1 MEKLKRVHLTK
12 LGSDNNF
19 TTEMLESVVGQ
30 IMSSFFTDCIITA
43 RSLFET
49 IHYYKQF
56 YHLDWI
62 IMYDI
67 LWGKAKKLNNK
78 KQPFVDY
85 YDRDYLLTIVNTASA
100 GGAFLNEMK
109 KVDLFTFDFEFSLIH
124 KTIEIA
130 QIATA
135 NCVYLI
141 RFKQAILFDI
151 NNKLE
156 FYKLFIGAKWKKY
169 GFGIENDMAK
179 LTALVPDQ
187 LNEAWN
193 GLCLHPKEH
202 NL

>member
-78 KQPFVDY
+78 NKPEKSNFYFSYIVEFTDLIHKHDPKSNYYKMNKFRALCLPEFDKQPFVDY
-85 YDRDYLLTIVNTASA
+85 YDREYLLTIVNTASA

-109 KVDLFTFDFEFSLIH
+109 KGDLFTFDFEFSLIH

-130 QIATA
+130 QIAS
-135 NCVYLI
+135 N
-141 RFKQAILFDI
+141 R
-151 NNKLE
+151 
-156 FYKLFIGAKWKKY
+156 
-169 GFGIENDMAK
+169 
-179 LTALVPDQ
+179 Q
-187 LNEAWN
+187 LRLLNTV
-193 GLCLHPKEH
+193 
-202 NL
+202 